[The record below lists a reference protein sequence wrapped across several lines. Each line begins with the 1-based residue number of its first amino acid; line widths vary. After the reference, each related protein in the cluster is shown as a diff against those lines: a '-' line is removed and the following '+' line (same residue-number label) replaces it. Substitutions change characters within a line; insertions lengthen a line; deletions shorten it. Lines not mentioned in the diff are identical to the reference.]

1 MLLTEI
7 KVRWMQVIHHNS
19 TDHSLLVKLNY
30 AKNKKY
36 TATMVNDIINLLDL

>member
-7 KVRWMQVIHHNS
+7 KARWMKVIHHNS
-19 TDHSLLVKLNY
+19 TGHSLLVKLNY

-36 TATMVNDIINLLDL
+36 TATMVNDMINLLDL

>member
-7 KVRWMQVIHHNS
+7 KARWMQVMPHNS
-19 TDHSLLVKLNY
+19 TGHSLWVKLNY

-36 TATMVNDIINLLDL
+36 TATMVNDMINLLDL